1 MASNVY
7 TGQVQGL
14 SKIATGTPSAFC
26 RVVTGGKFAVDLIN
40 VVTKGLGGQL
50 KVRKS
55 LYIGKLNFQCV
66 GPAKADTQLW
76 FPTTAGVQV
85 AAFPDFLVEADDG
98 SNGQEFQLA
107 GGQPASVTVSLG
119 ESNTEELMYDFTAW
133 FVTVTQQARGT
144 DVPVYNS
151 VGGHTR
157 NDITVAWAGS
167 KYGCMSFSLTND
179 LGIQVHNPAD
189 GKTALSKTKAEGVY
203 YTGQDIRFEAVT
215 SNVHQIG
222 AAAILGDEWTP
233 GDITITCANAT
244 VGENIL
250 FTLGSFVPDGEASMP
265 LEVAGKVGFGQAYVP
280 GGNGTIW
287 NRVVLT

>member
-26 RVVTGGKFAVDLIN
+26 RAVTGGTFSIDMIN
-40 VVTKGLGGQL
+40 VVTTGLTGQVN
-50 KVRKS
+50 VRKA
-55 LYIGKLNFQCV
+55 LYIGKLNFQCI
-66 GPAKADTQLW
+66 GPAKTDTQLW

-85 AAFPDFLVEADDG
+85 GSFPDFLVEVDDG
-98 SNGQEFQLA
+98 SNGQEFQLED
-107 GGQPASVTVSLG
+107 GQPASVTVSLG
-119 ESNTEELMYDFTAW
+119 EGDSDELMYDFTAW
-133 FVTVTQQARGT
+133 FPTITQQARGT
-144 DVPVYNS
+144 DVAVYNS

-179 LGIQVHNPAD
+179 LGIQTHNPAD
-189 GKTALSKTKAEGVY
+189 GKTALSKTKPEGVF
-203 YTGQDIRFEAVT
+203 YTQQDIRFEAVT

-222 AAAILGDEWTP
+222 AAAILGDEWTA
-233 GDITITCANAT
+233 GNITITCANAT
-244 VGENIL
+244 AGENIL

-265 LEVAGKVGFGQAYVP
+265 FEVNGRVGFGQSYIP
-280 GGNGTIW
+280 GAGAIY